1 MKNIGNPGRG
11 MKSEA
16 EEKILGNGR
25 RPRVNLDFKGLVR
38 YKGYIYIKHI
48 KRSSLDPEKDSI
60 STSSDAYDDPR
71 TNSVHYFSIN
81 SQHLGDGQF
90 QSAGSNDPFLRSS
103 FRFTCKSG
111 TKFRV
116 VLKCHSAHSRAE
128 ETSTRLDSFRFV
140 PRIDKL

>member
-1 MKNIGNPGRG
+1 

-60 STSSDAYDDPR
+60 STSYR
-71 TNSVHYFSIN
+71 TPMMIHEQTRSII
-81 SQHLGDGQF
+81 SQ
-90 QSAGSNDPFLRSS
+90 
-103 FRFTCKSG
+103 
-111 TKFRV
+111 
-116 VLKCHSAHSRAE
+116 
-128 ETSTRLDSFRFV
+128 
-140 PRIDKL
+140 